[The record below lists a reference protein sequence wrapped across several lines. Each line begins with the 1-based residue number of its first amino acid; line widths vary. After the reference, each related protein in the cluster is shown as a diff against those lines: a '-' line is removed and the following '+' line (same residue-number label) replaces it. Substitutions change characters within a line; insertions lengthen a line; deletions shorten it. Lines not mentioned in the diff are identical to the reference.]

1 MLEIRAWQGENNT
14 TATKVAVEGSSL
26 NDLLYEF
33 IFGTTKALKSIGE
46 HVEKDLGKE
55 AAEKLKIT
63 LMASMIAQFV
73 ADCTDHIEDEEFFES
88 MADCA
93 VEFLEINIA
102 MKKPGAEEIMGSL
115 LESIFDEIK
124 DAKVVWIGKPDGEKE
139 QEQSGPD
146 GDPDG
151 EE

>member
-1 MLEIRAWQGENNT
+1 MLEIKAWQGENNT
-14 TATKVAVEGSSL
+14 TYTKINVVGSSL

-33 IFGTTKALKSIGE
+33 IFGTTKALKIIGE
-46 HVEKDLGKE
+46 HVEEDLGKE

-63 LMASMIAQFV
+63 LMASVIAQFV
-73 ADCTDHIEDEEFFES
+73 ADCTDHIEDEKFFGS
-88 MADCA
+88 MAECA

-102 MKKPGAEEIMGSL
+102 LKKPGAEEIMGPL

-139 QEQSGPD
+139 QEQSEPD